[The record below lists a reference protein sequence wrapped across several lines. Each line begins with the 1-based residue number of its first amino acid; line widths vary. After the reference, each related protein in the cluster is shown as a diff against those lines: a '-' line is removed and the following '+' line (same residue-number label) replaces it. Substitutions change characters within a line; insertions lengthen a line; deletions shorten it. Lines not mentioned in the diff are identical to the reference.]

1 MHFAMTA
8 NFSTPFGQPVGQPT
22 GPPIGLIS
30 PLAGSAHDLYAVYFE
45 IAKRDHACRIAAL
58 YGKQT
63 PPEGHTPF
71 RPLPFEHFE
80 ARFRAVFDIPG
91 GEEIFRKQLARQ
103 ARAYGVDVASEA
115 SRRAA

>member
-1 MHFAMTA
+1 MTA
-8 NFSTPFGQPVGQPT
+8 NFSTPFGSPI
-22 GPPIGLIS
+22 GPPIGSIS
-30 PLAGSAHDLYAVYFE
+30 PLAGTAHDLYAVYLE
-45 IAKRDHACRIAAL
+45 IAKRDHKCRIGAL

-103 ARAYGVDVASEA
+103 ARVYGVDVASEP

>member
-1 MHFAMTA
+1 MTA
-8 NFSTPFGQPVGQPT
+8 NFSTPFGPPT
-22 GPPIGLIS
+22 GLPIGPPIGSIS
-30 PLAGSAHDLYAVYFE
+30 PLVGSVHDLYAVYLE
-45 IAKRDHACRIAAL
+45 IAKRDHTCRIAAL
-58 YGKQT
+58 YGTQT

-91 GEEIFRKQLARQ
+91 GEEIFRRQLSRQ
-103 ARAYGVDVASEA
+103 ARVYGVDVASEP